1 MASMGSLV
9 FCTDCGNIL
18 PMSKGS
24 DRNLLVCRC
33 CGAENKGKFAW

>member
-18 PMSKGS
+18 PMSTGS
-24 DRNLLVCRC
+24 NRNLLVCRC
-33 CGAENKGKFAW
+33 CGAENKGTIY